1 MPAYGIHG
9 RQIDH
14 ETAVARRIAREAV
27 STAAHGEKEFALA
40 RERYSAHDVSG
51 VGATRDEGGVLV
63 DHSVPNT
70 ARHVI
75 PFLARREQSTP
86 QARPQ
91 VLYRPPFERRLAACW
106 LFGPRSR
113 RPRWG
118 RT

>member
-63 DHSVPNT
+63 DHSVPDT

-75 PFLARREQSTP
+75 PFLARGEQSTP
-86 QARPQ
+86 QAPAQHLYGRPFD
-91 VLYRPPFERRLAACW
+91 PPLGA
-106 LFGPRSR
+106 
-113 RPRWG
+113 
-118 RT
+118 